1 MKKLLL
7 IIFLLS
13 SVLVAQEKKKNDV
26 WNPLQFLIGKWE
38 GRGEGKFGSSTVE
51 RKYKFIM
58 GGTFILGLNNS
69 FYEKQEKNPE
79 GEIHDNWDI
88 FSYDKGK
95 KKYMLRQFHAEDIV
109 NTYSMDSSLAAE
121 GKIELITESIE
132 NFGTG
137 WKAKEVYEV
146 INENEFIEIFYLA
159 PPGKDFTEYV
169 RNTFKRIE

>member
-1 MKKLLL
+1 
-7 IIFLLS
+7 
-13 SVLVAQEKKKNDV
+13 
-26 WNPLQFLIGKWE
+26 
-38 GRGEGKFGSSTVE
+38 
-51 RKYKFIM
+51 
-58 GGTFILGLNNS
+58 
-69 FYEKQEKNPE
+69 
-79 GEIHDNWDI
+79 
-88 FSYDKGK
+88 
-95 KKYMLRQFHAEDIV
+95 MLRQFHAEDIV